1 MAYLSDQ
8 GFFLDGPAQL
18 EEWVDFDQFL
28 NLPVAYG
35 DEYSALAATDAV
47 LSEAMVPQDSEAWAA
62 APLDFSQSAFA
73 DMIDL
78 DMSQDSFF
86 ASLSPEMNMMT
97 DLNVPVDNSTLY
109 TPISHET
116 QLDFRQMVE
125 AQAAADPRITSMKQK
140 RREAGI
146 ELHLQRLYD
155 ATARELDLRSDSTA
169 SFSSPMWSDYAPGSI
184 SPQSASA
191 SASPKTPSVS
201 APTPATG
208 AGGIEMVLDL
218 NMNAAANL
226 PKKQKPRSQAQKE
239 NYIKARKYGACE
251 KHKKQHKRCNCLE
264 KAGVHL
270 GASDVPLNIAYKQRS
285 QQQSHLS
292 GDRLDLQVSVT
303 PGHDRQSARPSL
315 QVPVTVQPSQP
326 LKALSTNKPGHERKC
341 VAAAVVS
348 PSRPTAQ
355 RTDSV
360 LGDGSQPRAS
370 GVLSV
375 ASTGVQPNFGSPSK
389 QHNRGVSRHAPQH
402 VAPVAITPVREAAAK
417 YRTSCQSGT
426 YDATN
431 VSVQTGSNVSS
442 PQDVRASSSSPQ
454 TVSVSTR
461 RAPAQPNLRWHVAG
475 TPVTAKIYLQQGGHD
490 QSNPIQSVF
499 TVTPSMGVRR
509 SRETLSS
516 HRAGS
521 RVLAMPQDSLQRR
534 ALQVHSQLGPE
545 VGNRGRIS
553 NNHLESSRVELPKS
567 RRALSTNAG
576 VQMEL
581 SPQDNR
587 PSASASKLRRSPDIQ
602 MVPLHGVVRTV
613 ITQADAFMA
622 RIVSTVAGIGLSSVS
637 SASWLDRSVGHFLSS
652 LGGRLM
658 AARMILGPL
667 RSQV

>member
-1 MAYLSDQ
+1 M
-8 GFFLDGPAQL
+8 
-18 EEWVDFDQFL
+18 
-28 NLPVAYG
+28 
-35 DEYSALAATDAV
+35 
-47 LSEAMVPQDSEAWAA
+47 
-62 APLDFSQSAFA
+62 
-73 DMIDL
+73 
-78 DMSQDSFF
+78 
-86 ASLSPEMNMMT
+86 
-97 DLNVPVDNSTLY
+97 
-109 TPISHET
+109 
-116 QLDFRQMVE
+116 
-125 AQAAADPRITSMKQK
+125 
-140 RREAGI
+140 
-146 ELHLQRLYD
+146 
-155 ATARELDLRSDSTA
+155 
-169 SFSSPMWSDYAPGSI
+169 
-184 SPQSASA
+184 
-191 SASPKTPSVS
+191 
-201 APTPATG
+201 
-208 AGGIEMVLDL
+208 
-218 NMNAAANL
+218 
-226 PKKQKPRSQAQKE
+226 
-239 NYIKARKYGACE
+239 
-251 KHKKQHKRCNCLE
+251 
-264 KAGVHL
+264 

-375 ASTGVQPNFGSPSK
+375 ASTGVQPNFGSPAK
-389 QHNRGVSRHAPQH
+389 QHNRGVSRRALQH
-402 VAPVAITPVREAAAK
+402 VARVAITPVREAGKNSVTTGQSVPRSTEVIAKSFTAAK

-567 RRALSTNAG
+567 RRALSTNAS